1 MPPKRGRAKEGATP
15 VPTAQ
20 PDIKQSIL
28 NSEKSSR
35 RALRLDEDAISNAE
49 DEDSVVETIEVESED
64 QATNQVSNNQLAN
77 MMANL
82 SKKFAEMEDKLVTV
96 NANAKIFN
104 EKMSLWDTKV
114 DKLSDTCSQ
123 LSNKVDEISSN
134 ALTLSESLTTTQADL
149 EKVMT
154 TQEEFE
160 EKYQEIL
167 RLVES
172 LKEKEE
178 MLESQQREIE
188 ELKDLQVYQQR
199 EIDELQE
206 FKEKSLDRDEIREQ
220 YGRKMNL
227 WVYGLDQSSRGENTW
242 EVVKKFSEDVLGLNR
257 QDIDR
262 WSIKNAHRVGD
273 PTKPKRP
280 VIIAFLRWE
289 DRQTFLRK
297 SATLFQ
303 HNKDHDTSYSIKT
316 DLAPRARQLRKD
328 YYVISGLMKAQEKCQ
343 ARVRDNPKG
352 AVWIQKKFEKDHDWA
367 NVTFIEEKYINQLK
381 NIREK
386 EAIERSKQGVLPTLS
401 A

>member
-1 MPPKRGRAKEGATP
+1 
-15 VPTAQ
+15 
-20 PDIKQSIL
+20 
-28 NSEKSSR
+28 
-35 RALRLDEDAISNAE
+35 
-49 DEDSVVETIEVESED
+49 
-64 QATNQVSNNQLAN
+64 
-77 MMANL
+77 
-82 SKKFAEMEDKLVTV
+82 
-96 NANAKIFN
+96 
-104 EKMSLWDTKV
+104 
-114 DKLSDTCSQ
+114 
-123 LSNKVDEISSN
+123 
-134 ALTLSESLTTTQADL
+134 
-149 EKVMT
+149 MT

-178 MLESQQREIE
+178 MLESQQKEIE

-199 EIDELQE
+199 EIDELQD

-303 HNKDHDTSYSIKT
+303 YNKDHDTSYSIKT

-328 YYVISGLMKAQEKCQ
+328 YYVISGLMNAQEK
-343 ARVRDNPKG
+343 
-352 AVWIQKKFEKDHDWA
+352 
-367 NVTFIEEKYINQLK
+367 
-381 NIREK
+381 
-386 EAIERSKQGVLPTLS
+386 
-401 A
+401 

>member
-1 MPPKRGRAKEGATP
+1 M
-15 VPTAQ
+15 PTAQ

-35 RALRLDEDAISNAE
+35 RALRLDEDAISNAD

-280 VIIAFLRWE
+280 VIIAFLR
-289 DRQTFLRK
+289 
-297 SATLFQ
+297 
-303 HNKDHDTSYSIKT
+303 
-316 DLAPRARQLRKD
+316 
-328 YYVISGLMKAQEKCQ
+328 
-343 ARVRDNPKG
+343 
-352 AVWIQKKFEKDHDWA
+352 
-367 NVTFIEEKYINQLK
+367 
-381 NIREK
+381 
-386 EAIERSKQGVLPTLS
+386 
-401 A
+401 